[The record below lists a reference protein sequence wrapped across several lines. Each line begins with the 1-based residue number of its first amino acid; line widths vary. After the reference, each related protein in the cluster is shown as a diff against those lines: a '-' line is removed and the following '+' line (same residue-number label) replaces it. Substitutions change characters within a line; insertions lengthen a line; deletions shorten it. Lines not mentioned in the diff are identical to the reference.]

1 MNLKKLCFIAL
12 IASGATAAAPEAAAA
27 GPMTEISTGYIP
39 VSSPGVIRH
48 YHVKSPE
55 LNANFTVDIWLPDN
69 YESRADDRYPVVY
82 MHDGQNLFD
91 PSISFGGV
99 AWEIDLAVAKLME
112 GDYIHTPIVVGIHNR
127 ETLRSC
133 DYIPEKAVTDY
144 ISDTDRTASGM
155 WSLVGNKF
163 YGDEYMS
170 FIANTLKPAVDAAFR
185 TLDDAANTFIMGS
198 SMGGLASI
206 YALCEYPEV
215 FGGAACL
222 STHWIGNFDYNSTI
236 FPTAMIAYLTDALP
250 DPDTHRLYLDRGTV
264 DLDSS
269 YDKWEEQV
277 RALVRSKGYTEE
289 KDNLM
294 TFTDNGASH
303 NELYWAARVDRPL
316 HFMLKSSDKPYTP
329 SDPGEQAFHVIFQDS
344 SKPWTRVNAFTWAM
358 GVTQL
363 GTWPGTAMQEI
374 VYNGQTAWEI
384 NFTHKIAPSNIIF
397 NNGSAQTADLDFKN
411 EYVYD
416 FKGPR
421 EAISSGLTLPGAE
434 SGISLRANGRSLI
447 AETPEACTLRIHS
460 LDGRSYSFEL
470 TPGMNTIS
478 ELAPGI
484 YICEGRKFML
494 R

>member
-1 MNLKKLCFIAL
+1 MNFRKLCFIAIL
-12 IASGATAAAPEAAAA
+12 ASGAAAAAPDAAAA
-27 GPMTEISTGYIP
+27 GPLTEISTGYIP
-39 VSSPGVIRH
+39 VCSPGIIRH
-48 YHVKSPE
+48 YYIKSPE
-55 LNANFTVDIWLPDN
+55 LNANFTVDVWLPDC
-69 YESRADDRYPVVY
+69 YESRGEERHPVVY

-91 PSISFGGV
+91 PATSFAGV
-99 AWEIDLAVAKLME
+99 AWEVDLALGKLIE
-112 GDYIHTPIVVGIHNR
+112 GDYIHAPIVVGIHNR
-127 ETLRSC
+127 GDLRPS
-133 DYIPEKAVTDY
+133 DYIPEKAATQY
-144 ISDTDRTASGM
+144 IAENDRNASGM

-206 YALCEYPEV
+206 YALCEYPDV

-222 STHWIGNFDYNSTI
+222 STHWIGNFDYGNTI
-236 FPTAMIAYLTDALP
+236 FPSAMIAYLTDALP
-250 DPDTHRLYLDRGTV
+250 DAATHRLYLDRGTV

-269 YDKWEEQV
+269 YDKWEEIV
-277 RALVRSKGYTEE
+277 RTLVRSKGYTEE
-289 KDNLM
+289 ADNLM
-294 TFTDNGASH
+294 TYTDNGASH
-303 NELYWAARVDRPL
+303 NEIYWAARVDRPL

-329 SDPGEQAFHVIFQDS
+329 SDPGEQTFHVIFQDS

-363 GTWPGTAMQEI
+363 GTWPGTKMQEI
-374 VYNGQTAWEI
+374 VYNGQQAWEI
-384 NFTHKIAPSNIIF
+384 SFTHKIEPSNIIF

-421 EAISSGLTLPGAE
+421 EAISSGIDLPRTTEQTL
-434 SGISLRANGRSLI
+434 LRVEGRTLI
-447 AETPEACTLRIHS
+447 AETDASRILQVHTV
-460 LDGRSYSFEL
+460 DGRSYSFVL
-470 TPGMNTIS
+470 SPGLNTITG
-478 ELAPGI
+478 LAPGL
-484 YICEGRKFML
+484 YISEGRKFII